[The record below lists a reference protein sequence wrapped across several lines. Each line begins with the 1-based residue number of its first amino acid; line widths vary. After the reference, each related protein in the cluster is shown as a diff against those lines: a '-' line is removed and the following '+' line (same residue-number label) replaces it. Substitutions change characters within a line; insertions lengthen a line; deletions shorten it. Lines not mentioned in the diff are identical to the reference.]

1 MHFDSG
7 HVAERRR
14 RACVVAVVVD
24 GGSRHDQVAD
34 DLRRVRVQ
42 AEEALRYSASAG
54 DEIVD
59 WLKTKNSK
67 ILVTTFKPN
76 YLGRTCSSEEEH
88 RPPNHKVLD
97 SIASGLFFLMFTA
110 TCSVRF

>member
-7 HVAERRR
+7 HVAKGRR

-34 DLRRVRVQ
+34 DLRRVGVQ
-42 AEEALRYSASAG
+42 AEEGLRYSASAG

-59 WLKTKNSK
+59 WLKTKMMKNSK
-67 ILVTTFKPN
+67 
-76 YLGRTCSSEEEH
+76 C
-88 RPPNHKVLD
+88 
-97 SIASGLFFLMFTA
+97 
-110 TCSVRF
+110 